1 MNHHLLDCNI
11 IVREPN
17 GTRVQLAAV
26 GREEVGRELWSK
38 AQVTGMIDELES
50 PAAERASLM

>member
-17 GTRVQLAAV
+17 GTRVQLAAM
-26 GREEVGRELWSK
+26 GREEAGREPWGK
-38 AQVTGMIDELES
+38 AQVNGMIDKLES
-50 PAAERASLM
+50 PAAGRGSLM